1 MKAAKRA
8 VTLALSLVALV
19 GLVSACG
26 ASMQPPAGCPDTA
39 PASLSG
45 TVSAKQSDASGPQIT
60 ASNGDECWQ
69 LMISNRTLSGNLISV
84 YVSRSAYNSL
94 EVGDQFRRE
103 WTGL

>member
-1 MKAAKRA
+1 MKATTRS
-8 VTLALSLVALV
+8 VRLLVGVAALV
-19 GLVSACG
+19 GLTSACG
-26 ASMQPPAGCPDTA
+26 TSMQPPAGCPDTA

-45 TVSAKQSDASGPQIT
+45 TVSAKQSDESGPQIT

-84 YVSRSAYNSL
+84 YVSRSAYNSV